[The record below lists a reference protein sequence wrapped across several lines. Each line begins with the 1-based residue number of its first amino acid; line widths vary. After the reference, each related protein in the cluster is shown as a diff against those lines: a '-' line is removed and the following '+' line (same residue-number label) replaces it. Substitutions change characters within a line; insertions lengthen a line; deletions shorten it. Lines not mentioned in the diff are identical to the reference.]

1 MSNVEEVE
9 NKILEILKTKNI
21 VSKRE
26 LISTVEDKNSLNQA
40 IQNLLS
46 KEIIFEINILGGNY
60 YGLKRNRN
68 SESKDK

>member
-26 LISTVEDKNSLNQA
+26 LTSTIEDKNSLNQA

>member
-1 MSNVEEVE
+1 MSSIEEVE

-26 LISTVEDKNSLNQA
+26 LMSITEDKNSLNQA

-68 SESKDK
+68 PEFKDK

>member
-1 MSNVEEVE
+1 MDVKEAED
-9 NKILEILKTKNI
+9 KILEILKTKNI

-26 LISTVEDKNSLNQA
+26 LMSTIEDKNSLNQA

>member
-1 MSNVEEVE
+1 MSSVEEVE

-26 LISTVEDKNSLNQA
+26 LISTIEDKNSLNQA

>member
-1 MSNVEEVE
+1 MDVKEVE

-26 LISTVEDKNSLNQA
+26 LMSTIEDKDSLNQA
-40 IQNLLS
+40 IQNLIS

>member
-1 MSNVEEVE
+1 MDVKEVE

-26 LISTVEDKNSLNQA
+26 LMSTIEDKDSLNQA

>member
-1 MSNVEEVE
+1 MDVKEVE
-9 NKILEILKTKNI
+9 DKILEILKTKNI

-26 LISTVEDKNSLNQA
+26 LMSTIEDKNSLNQA